1 MERFLNFTSH
11 VSILGFSDFATL
23 LASVCRK
30 KFKTI
35 ALHHIGNKGK
45 CRNIGTHTRERNHV
59 WNAEKNVNVS
69 KYVDFIFHIFAAQ
82 EFRPSRD
89 PNYAIH
95 QGLDFFIGV
104 DKKIC
109 ATNWPKVP
117 VLGLRTLI
125 AHLHRWWT
133 NIPSKGKVNF
143 VGGFFLGPSNSW
155 VHRVKHTQVVKRL

>member
-1 MERFLNFTSH
+1 MSQSWDFQTFPHYLHQCVGRNSRQLHCT
-11 VSILGFSDFATL
+11 ILATKENVEI
-23 LASVCRK
+23 LAHWHESETTCEMRK
-30 KFKTI
+30 KY
-35 ALHHIGNKGK
+35 
-45 CRNIGTHTRERNHV
+45 
-59 WNAEKNVNVS
+59 VNVS
-69 KYVDFIFHIFAAQ
+69 KHVDFIFHIFAAQ

-95 QGLDFFIGV
+95 QGPDFFIGV